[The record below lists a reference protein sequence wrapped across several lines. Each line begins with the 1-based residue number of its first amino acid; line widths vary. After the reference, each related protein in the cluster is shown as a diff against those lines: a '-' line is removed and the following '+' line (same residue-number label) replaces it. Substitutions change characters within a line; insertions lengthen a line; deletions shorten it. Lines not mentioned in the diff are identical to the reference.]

1 MALKIPKYIREWMK
15 FTAYYSN
22 KAAALNRNVSKWLE
36 SHGVDVD
43 ALSCGCG
50 YGFEE
55 LMYGN
60 DVTDEI
66 CERIEREA
74 ANVDVSQ
81 T

>member
-1 MALKIPKYIREWMK
+1 MHLTALY
-15 FTAYYSN
+15 AS
-22 KAAALNRNVSKWLE
+22 KAADLNKQVSDWLE
-36 SHGVDVD
+36 GHGVDVD

-60 DVTDEI
+60 DVTDEL
-66 CERIEREA
+66 CERIERES

-81 T
+81 KGLHAPPVRRGI